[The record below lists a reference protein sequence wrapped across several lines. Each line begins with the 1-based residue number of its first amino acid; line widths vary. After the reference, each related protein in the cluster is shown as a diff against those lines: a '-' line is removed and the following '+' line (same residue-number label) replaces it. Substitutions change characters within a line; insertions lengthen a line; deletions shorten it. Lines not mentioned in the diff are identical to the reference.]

1 MAEARTRLLVASMLV
16 LLLASLVPVQADGD
30 TPVRLETELVNP
42 PLTPWYG
49 SGDLVE
55 LSSALVNDG
64 AQTSITEDPSC
75 GTVLIVS
82 DQSGT
87 TVIDERTTCRGQS
100 RGLDVA
106 SGTTALDSHTW
117 NLEDDSGNQVAP
129 GTYTVTVE
137 LAGSELSSSVDVNV
151 QQNAGLPSELV
162 YSTTLAHLGDSI
174 AVGEPMVLSYKVY
187 NPTALPIELS
197 VTEECKLLIAF
208 ESNLFGPTCTP
219 MVETIEPFSTFA
231 LGHSLLHATQAGE
244 SSISV
249 TTPDGVNINTHAF
262 TVSQGESS
270 AEPLESSIS
279 TLSDSYIQGDLLQG
293 SMNLKNVLDE
303 SVLLQFTNTCRMS
316 YWVVDSLGNVVFDTL
331 AQNNCN
337 NAEYD
342 MVLGPSEMSMF
353 AMQGWAF
360 TDSQGC
366 AIRTGAYVVV
376 TEVPEFGYFA
386 SKQIDFRRTN
396 SVNCDSSPLPVLD
409 IEIEANDA
417 GAAEF
422 ELLLNGDASGSEIH
436 WLESC
441 KATLQMWDM
450 NLESKIIDKNILCSS
465 DESIDDS
472 LQVSLQITNSDT
484 LRFSIADL
492 DQYEFTDGEYR
503 VRLHLAIDQDI
514 AAEQT
519 FTWPLAAEDIQNDE
533 SIDNQNTPVQQTVLI
548 TGTWND
554 VSTSDGTCWMIEDA
568 EENVRMMSSH
578 SIATWSPERG
588 ASGMYEAVQ
597 TQANTPCSRFTAD
610 SYQIQSVIDEQPFV
624 IAEPVA
630 ETEVT
635 EEVVL
640 ENEEVIPDWAPQAVA
655 AVTIGALLSMLGFAA
670 FNNEALRVSVTLSG
684 LWILGLMGRTS
695 ETTDGRFQR
704 GRLMGY
710 LTANPGCH
718 FRALLS
724 ALDMSNGQL
733 SHHLRVLEQ
742 EESLWRRKD
751 GRLVRYYPLT
761 NNLHPM
767 LEDEDLPV
775 PILAPDPLSLQ
786 GKILLVLD
794 QDGEL
799 GDFPTQAE
807 LAKRLDKSQQLI
819 SHHLRTL
826 EKYGLI
832 EGRRMGMRNRYKLTK
847 EAMFLLETNEAFLRN
862 ELTF

>member
-16 LLLASLVPVQADGD
+16 LLLASLVPVQANGE
-30 TPVRLETELVNP
+30 TPVRLETELINA

-49 SGDLVE
+49 SGDVVE

-64 AQTSITEDPSC
+64 VQTSITEDPSC
-75 GTVLIVS
+75 GTVLMVL

-87 TVIDERTTCRGQS
+87 TIIDEGTTCRGQS

-106 SGTTALDSHTW
+106 SGTTTLDSHTW
-117 NLEDDSGNQVAP
+117 NLEDASGNLVAP

-137 LAGSELSSSVDVNV
+137 LAGSELSSSVEVNV

-162 YSTTLAHLGDSI
+162 YSSTLAYRGDSV
-174 AVGEPMVLSYKVY
+174 AVGEPIILSYKVY

-197 VTEECKLLIAF
+197 VTDECKLLITF
-208 ESNLFGPTCTP
+208 ESNLFGPSCTP
-219 MVETIEPFSTFA
+219 VVETIEPFSAFA
-231 LGHSLLHATQAGE
+231 LGHSLLYATQQGD
-244 SSISV
+244 SSV
-249 TTPDGVNINTHAF
+249 TVATPDGMTINTHSF
-262 TVSQGESS
+262 TVSQGELAS
-270 AEPLESSIS
+270 EPLESSIS
-279 TLSDSYIQGDLLQG
+279 TLSESYIQGELLEG

-303 SVLLQFTNTCRMS
+303 SVLLQFTNTCRMT
-316 YWVVDSLGNVVFDTL
+316 YWVVDSLGDIVFDTL
-331 AQNNCN
+331 SQSNCN
-337 NAEYD
+337 NAGYD
-342 MVLGPSEMSMF
+342 MVLGPSEVSMF

-360 TDSQGC
+360 ADSQGC

-386 SKQIDFRRTN
+386 SKEIDFRRTN

-409 IEIEANDA
+409 IEIETNEENVV
-417 GAAEF
+417 EF
-422 ELLLNGDASGSEIH
+422 ELLLNGDVSGSEIH
-436 WLESC
+436 WLEAC
-441 KATLQMWDM
+441 KATLQMWDV

-472 LQVSLQITNSDT
+472 LQITSADT
-484 LRFSIADL
+484 LRFSITDL
-492 DQYEFTDGEYR
+492 DQYEFTEGEYR

-514 AAEQT
+514 DAEQT
-519 FTWPLAAEDIQNDE
+519 FTWPLPVEDTQE
-533 SIDNQNTPVQQTVLI
+533 VEAIDNEGTPVQQIVLI

-568 EENVRMMSSH
+568 EENVRMMSSN
-578 SIATWSPERG
+578 SIETWSPERG
-588 ASGMYEAVQ
+588 SSGMYEAVQ
-597 TQANTPCSRFTAD
+597 TEANTPCSRFTAD
-610 SYQIQSVIDEQPFV
+610 SYQIQSIVDEQPFV
-624 IAEPVA
+624 IEEPVT
-630 ETEVT
+630 ETKDT
-635 EEVVL
+635 ADVVPT
-640 ENEEVIPDWAPQAVA
+640 NEETIPDWAPQAVA

>member
-1 MAEARTRLLVASMLV
+1 MT
-16 LLLASLVPVQADGD
+16 
-30 TPVRLETELVNP
+30 LEN
-42 PLTPWYG
+42 
-49 SGDLVE
+49 
-55 LSSALVNDG
+55 
-64 AQTSITEDPSC
+64 IF
-75 GTVLIVS
+75 
-82 DQSGT
+82 
-87 TVIDERTTCRGQS
+87 DE
-100 RGLDVA
+100 
-106 SGTTALDSHTW
+106 
-117 NLEDDSGNQVAP
+117 N
-129 GTYTVTVE
+129 
-137 LAGSELSSSVDVNV
+137 
-151 QQNAGLPSELV
+151 
-162 YSTTLAHLGDSI
+162 
-174 AVGEPMVLSYKVY
+174 
-187 NPTALPIELS
+187 
-197 VTEECKLLIAF
+197 
-208 ESNLFGPTCTP
+208 
-219 MVETIEPFSTFA
+219 
-231 LGHSLLHATQAGE
+231 
-244 SSISV
+244 
-249 TTPDGVNINTHAF
+249 
-262 TVSQGESS
+262 
-270 AEPLESSIS
+270 
-279 TLSDSYIQGDLLQG
+279 
-293 SMNLKNVLDE
+293 
-303 SVLLQFTNTCRMS
+303 VLLQFTNTCRMT

-331 AQNNCN
+331 SQSNCN

-342 MVLGPSEMSMF
+342 MVLGPSELTMF

-360 TDSQGC
+360 ADSQGC
-366 AIRTGAYVVV
+366 AIRSGAYVVV

-386 SKQIDFRRTN
+386 SKEIDFRRTS
-396 SVNCDSSPLPVLD
+396 SVNCDSSPLPVVD
-409 IEIEANDA
+409 IEIEANEADVV
-417 GAAEF
+417 EF
-422 ELLLNGDASGSEIH
+422 ELLLNGDVGGSEIH
-436 WLESC
+436 WLEAC

-472 LQVSLQITNSDT
+472 LQITNADT
-484 LRFSIADL
+484 LRFSITDL
-492 DQYEFTDGEYR
+492 DEYEFAEGEYR
-503 VRLHLAIDQDI
+503 VRLHLAIDQDVD
-514 AAEQT
+514 AEQT
-519 FTWPLAAEDIQNDE
+519 FTWPLPAEEVQDVETND
-533 SIDNQNTPVQQTVLI
+533 NGGATVQPVVLI
-548 TGTWND
+548 TGMWND

-568 EENVRMMSSH
+568 EENVRMMSSN

-597 TQANTPCSRFTAD
+597 TEANTPCSRFTAD

-624 IAEPVA
+624 IEETVT
-630 ETEVT
+630 ETEGT
-635 EEVVL
+635 ENIVL
-640 ENEEVIPDWAPQAVA
+640 ENEETLPDWAPQAVA

-684 LWILGLMGRTS
+684 LWILGLIGRTS

>member
-16 LLLASLVPVQADGD
+16 LLLASLVPVQADGE
-30 TPVRLETELVNP
+30 TPVRLETELMNV

-49 SGDLVE
+49 PGDVVE

-64 AQTSITEDPSC
+64 VQTSITEDPSC
-75 GTVLIVS
+75 GTVMIVS

-87 TVIDERTTCRGQS
+87 VIVDERTTCRGQS

-117 NLEDDSGNQVAP
+117 NLEDASGDQVAP

-162 YSTTLAHLGDSI
+162 YSSTLAYLGDSV

-219 MVETIEPFSTFA
+219 LVETIEPFSTFA
-231 LGHSLLHATQAGE
+231 LGHSLLHATQQGE
-244 SSISV
+244 SSIVV
-249 TTPDGVNINTHAF
+249 TTPDGMIINTHSL
-262 TVSQGESS
+262 TVSQGELAS
-270 AEPLESSIS
+270 EPLESSIS
-279 TLSDSYIQGDLLQG
+279 TLSDSYIQGELLEG
-293 SMNLKNVLDE
+293 SMTLENIFDE
-303 SVLLQFTNTCRMS
+303 NVLLQFTNTCRMT
-316 YWVVDSLGNVVFDTL
+316 YWVVDSLGTVVFDTL
-331 AQNNCN
+331 SQSNCN

-342 MVLGPSEMSMF
+342 MVLGPSELTMF

-360 TDSQGC
+360 ADSQGC
-366 AIRTGAYVVV
+366 AIRSGAYVVV

-386 SKQIDFRRTN
+386 SKEIDFRRTS
-396 SVNCDSSPLPVLD
+396 SVNCDSSPLPVVD
-409 IEIEANDA
+409 IEIEANEADVV
-417 GAAEF
+417 EF
-422 ELLLNGDASGSEIH
+422 ELLLNGDVGGSEIH
-436 WLESC
+436 WLEAC

-472 LQVSLQITNSDT
+472 LQITSADT
-484 LRFSIADL
+484 LRFSITDL
-492 DQYEFTDGEYR
+492 DEYEFAEGEYR
-503 VRLHLAIDQDI
+503 VRLHLAIDQDVD
-514 AAEQT
+514 AEQT
-519 FTWPLAAEDIQNDE
+519 FTWPLPAEEAQDVEANDNG
-533 SIDNQNTPVQQTVLI
+533 DTTVQPVVLI
-548 TGTWND
+548 TGIWND

-568 EENVRMMSSH
+568 EENIRMMSSN

-597 TQANTPCSRFTAD
+597 TEANTPCSRFTAD

-624 IAEPVA
+624 IEETVT
-630 ETEVT
+630 ETEGT
-635 EEVVL
+635 ENIVV
-640 ENEEVIPDWAPQAVA
+640 ENEETLPDWAPQAVA

-684 LWILGLMGRTS
+684 LWILGLIGRTS

>member
-16 LLLASLVPVQADGD
+16 LLLASLVPVQANGE
-30 TPVRLETELVNP
+30 TPVRLETELINAPV
-42 PLTPWYG
+42 TPWYG
-49 SGDLVE
+49 SGDVVE

-64 AQTSITEDPSC
+64 VQTSITEDPSC
-75 GTVLIVS
+75 GTVLMVL

-87 TVIDERTTCRGQS
+87 TIIDEGTTCRGQS

-106 SGTTALDSHTW
+106 SGTTTLDSHTW
-117 NLEDDSGNQVAP
+117 NLEDASGNLVAP

-137 LAGSELSSSVDVNV
+137 LAGSELSSSVEVNV

-162 YSTTLAHLGDSI
+162 YSSTLAYRGDSV
-174 AVGEPMVLSYKVY
+174 AVGEPIILSYKVY

-197 VTEECKLLIAF
+197 VTDECKLLITF
-208 ESNLFGPTCTP
+208 ESNLFGPSCTP
-219 MVETIEPFSTFA
+219 VVETIEPFSAFA
-231 LGHSLLHATQAGE
+231 LGHSLLYATQQGD
-244 SSISV
+244 SSV
-249 TTPDGVNINTHAF
+249 TVATPDGMTINTHSF
-262 TVSQGESS
+262 TVSQGELPS
-270 AEPLESSIS
+270 EPLESSIS
-279 TLSDSYIQGDLLQG
+279 TLSESYIQGELLEG

-303 SVLLQFTNTCRMS
+303 SVLLQFTNTCRMT
-316 YWVVDSLGNVVFDTL
+316 YWVVDSLGDIVFDTL
-331 AQNNCN
+331 SQSNCN
-337 NAEYD
+337 NAGYD
-342 MVLGPSEMSMF
+342 MVLGPSELSMF

-360 TDSQGC
+360 ADSQGC

-386 SKQIDFRRTN
+386 SKEIDFRRTN

-409 IEIEANDA
+409 IEIETNEENVV
-417 GAAEF
+417 EF
-422 ELLLNGDASGSEIH
+422 ELLLNGDVSGSEIH
-436 WLESC
+436 WLEAC
-441 KATLQMWDM
+441 KATLQMWDV

-472 LQVSLQITNSDT
+472 LQITSADT
-484 LRFSIADL
+484 LRFSISDL
-492 DQYEFTDGEYR
+492 DQYEFTEGEYR

-514 AAEQT
+514 DAEQT
-519 FTWPLAAEDIQNDE
+519 FTWPLPVEDTQE
-533 SIDNQNTPVQQTVLI
+533 VEAIDNEGTPVQQIVLI

-568 EENVRMMSSH
+568 EENVRMMSSN
-578 SIATWSPERG
+578 SIETWSPERG
-588 ASGMYEAVQ
+588 SSGMYEAVQ
-597 TQANTPCSRFTAD
+597 TEANTPCSRFTAD
-610 SYQIQSVIDEQPFV
+610 SYQIQSIVDEQPFV
-624 IAEPVA
+624 IEEPVT
-630 ETEVT
+630 ETKDT
-635 EEVVL
+635 ADVVPT
-640 ENEEVIPDWAPQAVA
+640 NEETIPDWAPQAVA

>member
-16 LLLASLVPVQADGD
+16 LLLASLVPVQANGE
-30 TPVRLETELVNP
+30 TPVRLETELINAPV
-42 PLTPWYG
+42 TPWYG
-49 SGDLVE
+49 SGDVVE

-64 AQTSITEDPSC
+64 VQTSITEDPSC
-75 GTVLIVS
+75 GTVLMVL

-87 TVIDERTTCRGQS
+87 TIIDEGTTCRGQS
-100 RGLDVA
+100 RGLDVP
-106 SGTTALDSHTW
+106 SGTTTLDSHTW
-117 NLEDDSGNQVAP
+117 NLEDASGNLVAP

-137 LAGSELSSSVDVNV
+137 LAGSELSSSVEVNV

-162 YSTTLAHLGDSI
+162 YSSTLAYRGDSV
-174 AVGEPMVLSYKVY
+174 AVGEPIILSYKVY

-197 VTEECKLLIAF
+197 VTDECKLLITF
-208 ESNLFGPTCTP
+208 ESNLFGPSCTP
-219 MVETIEPFSTFA
+219 VVETIEPFSAFA
-231 LGHSLLHATQAGE
+231 LGHSLLYATQQGD
-244 SSISV
+244 SSV
-249 TTPDGVNINTHAF
+249 TVATPDGMTINTHSF
-262 TVSQGESS
+262 TVSQGELAS
-270 AEPLESSIS
+270 EPLESSIS
-279 TLSDSYIQGDLLQG
+279 TLSESYIQGELLEG

-303 SVLLQFTNTCRMS
+303 SVLLQFTNTCRMT
-316 YWVVDSLGNVVFDTL
+316 YWVVDSLGDIVFDTL
-331 AQNNCN
+331 SQSNCN
-337 NAEYD
+337 NAGYD
-342 MVLGPSEMSMF
+342 MVLGPSEVSMF

-360 TDSQGC
+360 ADSQGC

-386 SKQIDFRRTN
+386 SKEIDFRRTN

-409 IEIEANDA
+409 IEIETNEENVV
-417 GAAEF
+417 EF
-422 ELLLNGDASGSEIH
+422 ELLLNGDVSGSEIH
-436 WLESC
+436 WLEAC
-441 KATLQMWDM
+441 KATLQMWDV

-472 LQVSLQITNSDT
+472 LQITSADT
-484 LRFSIADL
+484 LRFSITDL
-492 DQYEFTDGEYR
+492 DQYEFTEGEYR

-514 AAEQT
+514 DAEQT
-519 FTWPLAAEDIQNDE
+519 FTWPLPVEDTQE
-533 SIDNQNTPVQQTVLI
+533 VEAIDNEGTPVQQIVLI

-568 EENVRMMSSH
+568 EENVRMMSSN
-578 SIATWSPERG
+578 SIETWSPERG
-588 ASGMYEAVQ
+588 SSGMYEAVQ
-597 TQANTPCSRFTAD
+597 TEANTPCSRFTAD
-610 SYQIQSVIDEQPFV
+610 SYQIQSIVDEQPFV
-624 IAEPVA
+624 IEEPVT
-630 ETEVT
+630 ETKDT
-635 EEVVL
+635 ADVVPT
-640 ENEEVIPDWAPQAVA
+640 NEETIPDWAPQAVA

>member
-16 LLLASLVPVQADGD
+16 LLLASLVPVQADGE
-30 TPVRLETELVNP
+30 TPVRLETELMNV

-49 SGDLVE
+49 PGDVVE

-64 AQTSITEDPSC
+64 VQTSITEDPSC
-75 GTVLIVS
+75 GTVMIVS

-87 TVIDERTTCRGQS
+87 VIVDERTTCRGQS

-117 NLEDDSGNQVAP
+117 NLEDASGDQVAP

-162 YSTTLAHLGDSI
+162 YSSTLAYLGDSV

-219 MVETIEPFSTFA
+219 LVETIEPFSTFA
-231 LGHSLLHATQAGE
+231 LGHSLLHATQQGE
-244 SSISV
+244 SSIVV
-249 TTPDGVNINTHAF
+249 TTPDGMIINTHSL
-262 TVSQGESS
+262 TVSQGELAS
-270 AEPLESSIS
+270 EPLESSIS
-279 TLSDSYIQGDLLQG
+279 TLSNSYIQGELLEG
-293 SMNLKNVLDE
+293 SMTLENIFDE
-303 SVLLQFTNTCRMS
+303 NVLLQFTNTCRMT
-316 YWVVDSLGNVVFDTL
+316 YWVVDSLGTVVFDTL
-331 AQNNCN
+331 SQSNCN

-342 MVLGPSEMSMF
+342 MVLGPSELTMF

-360 TDSQGC
+360 ADSQGC
-366 AIRTGAYVVV
+366 AIRSGAYVVV

-386 SKQIDFRRTN
+386 SKEIDFRRTS
-396 SVNCDSSPLPVLD
+396 SVNCDSSPLPVVD
-409 IEIEANDA
+409 IEIEANEADVV
-417 GAAEF
+417 EF
-422 ELLLNGDASGSEIH
+422 ELLLNGDVGGSEIH
-436 WLESC
+436 WLEAC

-472 LQVSLQITNSDT
+472 LQITSADT
-484 LRFSIADL
+484 LRFSITDL
-492 DQYEFTDGEYR
+492 DEYEFAEGEYR
-503 VRLHLAIDQDI
+503 VRLHLAIDQDVD
-514 AAEQT
+514 AEQT
-519 FTWPLAAEDIQNDE
+519 FTWPLPAEEAQDVEAND
-533 SIDNQNTPVQQTVLI
+533 NGGTTVQPVVLI
-548 TGTWND
+548 TGIWND

-568 EENVRMMSSH
+568 EENIRMMSSN

-597 TQANTPCSRFTAD
+597 TEANTPCSRFTAD

-624 IAEPVA
+624 IEETVT
-630 ETEVT
+630 ETEGT
-635 EEVVL
+635 ENIVV
-640 ENEEVIPDWAPQAVA
+640 ENEETLPDWAPQAVA

-684 LWILGLMGRTS
+684 LWILGLIGRTS

>member
-16 LLLASLVPVQADGD
+16 LLLASLVPVQANGE
-30 TPVRLETELVNP
+30 TPVRLETELINAPV
-42 PLTPWYG
+42 TPWYG
-49 SGDLVE
+49 SGDVVE

-64 AQTSITEDPSC
+64 VQTSITEDPSC
-75 GTVLIVS
+75 GTVLMVL

-87 TVIDERTTCRGQS
+87 TVIDEGTTCRGQS

-106 SGTTALDSHTW
+106 SGTTTLDSHTW
-117 NLEDDSGNQVAP
+117 NLEDASGNLVAP

-137 LAGSELSSSVDVNV
+137 LAGSELSSSVEVNV

-162 YSTTLAHLGDSI
+162 YSSTLAYRGDSV
-174 AVGEPMVLSYKVY
+174 AVGEPIILSYKVY

-197 VTEECKLLIAF
+197 VTDECKLLITF
-208 ESNLFGPTCTP
+208 ESNLFGPSCTP
-219 MVETIEPFSTFA
+219 VVETIEPFSAFA
-231 LGHSLLHATQAGE
+231 LGHSLLYATQQGD
-244 SSISV
+244 SSV
-249 TTPDGVNINTHAF
+249 TVATPDGMTINTHSF
-262 TVSQGESS
+262 TVSQGELAS
-270 AEPLESSIS
+270 EPLESSIS
-279 TLSDSYIQGDLLQG
+279 TLSESYIQGELLEG

-303 SVLLQFTNTCRMS
+303 SVLLQFTNTCRMT
-316 YWVVDSLGNVVFDTL
+316 YWVVDSLGDIVFDTL
-331 AQNNCN
+331 SQSNCN
-337 NAEYD
+337 NAGYD
-342 MVLGPSEMSMF
+342 MVLGPSEVSMF

-360 TDSQGC
+360 ADSQGC

-386 SKQIDFRRTN
+386 SKEIDFRRTN

-409 IEIEANDA
+409 IEIETNEENVV
-417 GAAEF
+417 EF
-422 ELLLNGDASGSEIH
+422 ELLLNGDVSGSEIH
-436 WLESC
+436 WLEAC
-441 KATLQMWDM
+441 KATLQMWDV

-472 LQVSLQITNSDT
+472 LQITSADT
-484 LRFSIADL
+484 LRFSITDL
-492 DQYEFTDGEYR
+492 DQYEFTEGEYR

-514 AAEQT
+514 DAEQT
-519 FTWPLAAEDIQNDE
+519 FTWPLPVEDTQE
-533 SIDNQNTPVQQTVLI
+533 VEAIDNEGTPVQQIVLI

-568 EENVRMMSSH
+568 EENVRMMSSN
-578 SIATWSPERG
+578 SIETWSPERG
-588 ASGMYEAVQ
+588 SSGMYEAVQ
-597 TQANTPCSRFTAD
+597 TEANTPCSRFTAD
-610 SYQIQSVIDEQPFV
+610 SYQIQSIVDEQPFV
-624 IAEPVA
+624 IEEPVT
-630 ETEVT
+630 ETKDT
-635 EEVVL
+635 ADVVPT
-640 ENEEVIPDWAPQAVA
+640 NEETIPDWAPQAVA

>member
-16 LLLASLVPVQADGD
+16 LLLASLVPVQADGE
-30 TPVRLETELVNP
+30 TPVRLETELINA

-49 SGDLVE
+49 PGDIVE
-55 LSSALVNDG
+55 LSSALINDG
-64 AQTSITEDPSC
+64 VQTSITEDPSC
-75 GTVLIVS
+75 GTVMIVS

-87 TVIDERTTCRGQS
+87 VIIDERTTCRGQS

-117 NLEDDSGNQVAP
+117 NLEDASGDQVAP

-162 YSTTLAHLGDSI
+162 YSSTLAYLGDSV

-219 MVETIEPFSTFA
+219 LVETIEPFSTFA
-231 LGHSLLHATQAGE
+231 LGHSLLHATQQGE
-244 SSISV
+244 SSIVV
-249 TTPDGVNINTHAF
+249 TTPDGMIINTHSL
-262 TVSQGESS
+262 TVSQGEL
-270 AEPLESSIS
+270 ATEPLESSIN
-279 TLSDSYIQGDLLQG
+279 TLSNSFIQGELLEG
-293 SMNLKNVLDE
+293 TMTLENIFDE
-303 SVLLQFTNTCRMS
+303 NVLLQFTNTCRMT

-331 AQNNCN
+331 SQSNCN

-342 MVLGPSEMSMF
+342 MVLGPSELTMF

-360 TDSQGC
+360 ADSQGC
-366 AIRTGAYVVV
+366 AIRSGAYVVV

-386 SKQIDFRRTN
+386 SKEIDFRRTS
-396 SVNCDSSPLPVLD
+396 SVNCDSSPLPVVD
-409 IEIEANDA
+409 IEIEANEADVV
-417 GAAEF
+417 EF
-422 ELLLNGDASGSEIH
+422 ELLLNGDVGGSEIH
-436 WLESC
+436 WLEAC

-472 LQVSLQITNSDT
+472 LQITNADT
-484 LRFSIADL
+484 LRFSITDL
-492 DQYEFTDGEYR
+492 DEYEFAEGEYR
-503 VRLHLAIDQDI
+503 VRLHLAIDQDVD
-514 AAEQT
+514 AEQT
-519 FTWPLAAEDIQNDE
+519 FTWPLPAEEVQDVETND
-533 SIDNQNTPVQQTVLI
+533 NGGATVQPVVLI
-548 TGTWND
+548 TGMWND

-568 EENVRMMSSH
+568 EENVRMMSSN

-597 TQANTPCSRFTAD
+597 TEANTPCSRFTAD

-624 IAEPVA
+624 IEETVT
-630 ETEVT
+630 ETEGT
-635 EEVVL
+635 ENIVL
-640 ENEEVIPDWAPQAVA
+640 ENEETLPDWAPQAVA

-684 LWILGLMGRTS
+684 LWILGLIGRTS

>member
-16 LLLASLVPVQADGD
+16 LLLASLVPVQANGE
-30 TPVRLETELVNP
+30 TPVRLETELINAPV
-42 PLTPWYG
+42 TPWYG
-49 SGDLVE
+49 SGDVVE

-64 AQTSITEDPSC
+64 VQTSITEDPSC
-75 GTVLIVS
+75 GTVLMVL

-87 TVIDERTTCRGQS
+87 TIIDEGTTCRGQS

-106 SGTTALDSHTW
+106 SGTTTLDSHTW
-117 NLEDDSGNQVAP
+117 NLEDASGNLVAP

-137 LAGSELSSSVDVNV
+137 LAGSELSSSVEVNV

-162 YSTTLAHLGDSI
+162 YSSTLAYRGDSV
-174 AVGEPMVLSYKVY
+174 AVGEPIILSYKVY

-197 VTEECKLLIAF
+197 VTDECKLLITF
-208 ESNLFGPTCTP
+208 ESNLFGPSCTP
-219 MVETIEPFSTFA
+219 VVETIEPFSAFA
-231 LGHSLLHATQAGE
+231 LGHSLLYATQQGD
-244 SSISV
+244 SSV
-249 TTPDGVNINTHAF
+249 TVATPDGMTINTHSF
-262 TVSQGESS
+262 TVSQGELAS
-270 AEPLESSIS
+270 EPLESSIS
-279 TLSDSYIQGDLLQG
+279 TLSESYIQGELLEG

-303 SVLLQFTNTCRMS
+303 SVLLQFTNTCRMT
-316 YWVVDSLGNVVFDTL
+316 YWVVDSLGDIVFDTL
-331 AQNNCN
+331 SQSNCN
-337 NAEYD
+337 NAGYD
-342 MVLGPSEMSMF
+342 MVLGPSEVSMF

-360 TDSQGC
+360 ADSQGC

-386 SKQIDFRRTN
+386 SKEIDFRRTN

-409 IEIEANDA
+409 IEIETNEQNVV
-417 GAAEF
+417 EF
-422 ELLLNGDASGSEIH
+422 ELLLNGDVSGSEIH
-436 WLESC
+436 WLEAC
-441 KATLQMWDM
+441 KATLQMWDV

-472 LQVSLQITNSDT
+472 LQITSADT
-484 LRFSIADL
+484 LRFSITDL
-492 DQYEFTDGEYR
+492 DQYEFTEGEYR

-514 AAEQT
+514 DAEQT
-519 FTWPLAAEDIQNDE
+519 FTWPLPVEDTQE
-533 SIDNQNTPVQQTVLI
+533 VEAIDNEGTPVQQIVLI

-568 EENVRMMSSH
+568 EENVRMMSSN
-578 SIATWSPERG
+578 SIETWSPERG
-588 ASGMYEAVQ
+588 SSGMYEAVQ
-597 TQANTPCSRFTAD
+597 TEANTPCSRFTAD
-610 SYQIQSVIDEQPFV
+610 SYQIQSIVDEQPFV
-624 IAEPVA
+624 IEEPVT
-630 ETEVT
+630 ETKDT
-635 EEVVL
+635 ADVVPT
-640 ENEEVIPDWAPQAVA
+640 NEETIPDWAPQAVA

>member
-1 MAEARTRLLVASMLV
+1 MAEARTRLLVASLLV
-16 LLLASLVPVQADGD
+16 LLLGSLAPVQADGE
-30 TPVRLETELVNP
+30 TPVRLETEIINA

-49 SGDLVE
+49 TGDVVE
-55 LSSALVNDG
+55 LSISLVNDG
-64 AQTSITEDPSC
+64 VQTSITEDPSC
-75 GTVLIVS
+75 GTVMVVS

-87 TVIDERTTCRGQS
+87 AIIDERTSCRGQS

-106 SGTTALDSHTW
+106 SGTTTLDSHTW
-117 NLEDDSGNQVAP
+117 NLQDGSGNQVAP
-129 GTYTVTVE
+129 GIYTVTVE
-137 LAGSELSSSVDVNV
+137 LAGSELSSSTEINV

-162 YSTTLAHLGDSI
+162 YSTTLAHRSSSI
-174 AVGEPMVLSYKVY
+174 AVGEPMILSYKVY

-197 VTEECKLLIAF
+197 VTDECKLLIAF
-208 ESNLFGPTCTP
+208 ESNIYGPTCTP
-219 MVETIEPFSTFA
+219 MVETIEPFSTFS
-231 LGHSLLHATQAGE
+231 LGHSLMYATQQGD
-244 SSISV
+244 SSITVS
-249 TTPDGVNINTHAF
+249 TPDGLIIDTHTL
-262 TVSQGESS
+262 TVSQGKT
-270 AEPLESSIS
+270 ANEPLATSIS
-279 TLSDSYIQGDLLQG
+279 TLSQSYIQGELLEG
-293 SMNLKNVLDE
+293 SMNLENMQNED
-303 SVLLQFTNTCRMS
+303 VLLQFTNTCRMT
-316 YWVVDSLGNVVFDTL
+316 YWVVDSFGQIVFDTL
-331 AQNNCN
+331 SQNTCN
-337 NAEYD
+337 NAEFD
-342 MVLGPSEMSMF
+342 MVLGPSEQSMF

-366 AIRTGAYVVV
+366 AMRTGAYVLV

-386 SKQIDFRRTN
+386 SKELDFRRTN
-396 SVNCDSSPLPVLD
+396 SVNCDSSPLPVVD
-409 IEIEANDA
+409 IKIETSEEN
-417 GAAEF
+417 GAEF
-422 ELLLNGDASGSEIH
+422 ELLLNGDESGSEIH
-436 WLESC
+436 WLEAC

-472 LQVSLQITNSDT
+472 LQISNTDT

-492 DQYEFTDGEYR
+492 NQYEFTDGEYR

-514 AAEQT
+514 DAEQT
-519 FTWPLAAEDIQNDE
+519 FTWPLPVDDVEDVE
-533 SIDNQNTPVQQTVLI
+533 PIDNGGTPVQPVVII

-568 EENVRMMSSH
+568 EENVRLMSSN
-578 SIATWSPERG
+578 SIQSWSPERG
-588 ASGMYEAVQ
+588 TSGMYEAVQ
-597 TQANTPCSRFTAD
+597 TEANTPCSRFTAE
-610 SYQIQSVIDEQPFV
+610 SYQIQSVIDEQPLV
-624 IAEPVA
+624 IEEPAA

-635 EEVVL
+635 EDIVV
-640 ENEEVIPDWAPQAVA
+640 ENEEILPEWAPEAVA

-684 LWILGLMGRTS
+684 LWILGLVGRTS

-761 NNLHPM
+761 NNLHPL
-767 LEDEDLPV
+767 LEDADLPV

-794 QDGEL
+794 QDGEM
-799 GDFPTQAE
+799 GDFPTQSE

-847 EAMFLLETNEAFLRN
+847 EAIFLLETNEAFLRN

>member
-16 LLLASLVPVQADGD
+16 LLLASLVPVQADGE
-30 TPVRLETELVNP
+30 TPVRLETNIINAPV
-42 PLTPWYG
+42 TPWYA
-49 SGDLVE
+49 SGDVVE
-55 LSSALVNDG
+55 LSSALINDG
-64 AQTSITEDPSC
+64 VQTSITEDPSC

-87 TVIDERTTCRGQS
+87 VIIDERTTCRGQS

-117 NLEDDSGNQVAP
+117 NLEDSLGDPVAP

-137 LAGSELSSSVDVNV
+137 LAGSEMSSSVDVNV

-162 YSTTLAHLGDSI
+162 YSSTLAYRGDSV
-174 AVGEPMVLSYKVY
+174 AVGEPIVLSYKVY

-197 VTEECKLLIAF
+197 VTDGCKLLIAF

-219 MVETIEPFSTFA
+219 SVETIEPFSTFA
-231 LGHSLLHATQAGE
+231 LGHSLLYATQQGE
-244 SSISV
+244 STISV
-249 TTPDGVNINTHAF
+249 TTPDGMTINTHSI
-262 TVSQGESS
+262 TVSQGEFA
-270 AEPLESSIS
+270 AESLESTIS
-279 TLSDSYIQGDLLQG
+279 TLSESYVQGELLEG
-293 SMNLKNVLDE
+293 SMNLENTLDQD
-303 SVLLQFTNTCRMS
+303 VLLQFTNTCRMT
-316 YWVVDSLGNVVFDTL
+316 YWVVNSLGNVVFDTL
-331 AQNNCN
+331 SQSNCN

-342 MVLGPSEMSMF
+342 MVLAPSELSMF

-360 TDSQGC
+360 ADSQGC
-366 AIRTGAYVVV
+366 AIRSGAYVVV

-386 SKQIDFRRTN
+386 SKEIDFRRTN
-396 SVNCDSSPLPVLD
+396 SVNCDSSPLPVMDL
-409 IEIEANDA
+409 EIETNEENVV
-417 GAAEF
+417 EF
-422 ELLLNGDASGSEIH
+422 ELLLNGDVTGSEIH
-436 WLESC
+436 WLEAC

-472 LQVSLQITNSDT
+472 LQITNSDT
-484 LRFSIADL
+484 LRFSITDL
-492 DQYEFTDGEYR
+492 DQYEFTEGEYR

-514 AAEQT
+514 DAEQT
-519 FTWPLAAEDIQNDE
+519 FTWPLPAEDVQDVE
-533 SIDNQNTPVQQTVLI
+533 TIDNEATPVQQIVLI

-568 EENVRMMSSH
+568 EENVRMMSSD

-597 TQANTPCSRFTAD
+597 TEANTPCSRFTAD

-624 IAEPVA
+624 FEETIS
-630 ETEVT
+630 ETEST
-635 EEVVL
+635 EDVVL
-640 ENEEVIPDWAPQAVA
+640 ENEETIPDWAPQAVA

-742 EESLWRRKD
+742 EDSLWRRKD

>member
-16 LLLASLVPVQADGD
+16 LLLASLVPVQADGE
-30 TPVRLETELVNP
+30 TPVRLETELINAPV
-42 PLTPWYG
+42 TPWYG
-49 SGDLVE
+49 SGDVVE

-64 AQTSITEDPSC
+64 VQTSITEDPSC
-75 GTVLIVS
+75 GTVLMVL

-87 TVIDERTTCRGQS
+87 TIIDEGTTCRGQS

-106 SGTTALDSHTW
+106 SGTTTLDSHTW
-117 NLEDDSGNQVAP
+117 NLEDASGNSVAP

-137 LAGSELSSSVDVNV
+137 LAGSELSSSVEVNV

-162 YSTTLAHLGDSI
+162 YSSTLAYRGDSV
-174 AVGEPMVLSYKVY
+174 AVGEPIILSYKVY

-197 VTEECKLLIAF
+197 VTDECKLLITF
-208 ESNLFGPTCTP
+208 ESNLFGPSCTP
-219 MVETIEPFSTFA
+219 VVETIEPFSAFA
-231 LGHSLLHATQAGE
+231 LGHSLLYATQQGD
-244 SSISV
+244 SSV
-249 TTPDGVNINTHAF
+249 TVATPDGMTINTHSF
-262 TVSQGESS
+262 TVSQGELPS
-270 AEPLESSIS
+270 EPLESSIS
-279 TLSDSYIQGDLLQG
+279 TLSESYIQGELLEG

-303 SVLLQFTNTCRMS
+303 SVLLQFTNTCRMT
-316 YWVVDSLGNVVFDTL
+316 YWVVDSLGDIVFDTL
-331 AQNNCN
+331 SQSNCN
-337 NAEYD
+337 NAGYD
-342 MVLGPSEMSMF
+342 MVLGPSEVSMF

-360 TDSQGC
+360 ADSQGC

-386 SKQIDFRRTN
+386 SKEIDFRRTN

-409 IEIEANDA
+409 IEIETNEENVV
-417 GAAEF
+417 EF
-422 ELLLNGDASGSEIH
+422 ELLLNGDVSGSEIH
-436 WLESC
+436 WLEAC
-441 KATLQMWDM
+441 KATLQMWDV

-472 LQVSLQITNSDT
+472 LQITSADT
-484 LRFSIADL
+484 LRFSIIDL
-492 DQYEFTDGEYR
+492 DQYEFTEGEYR

-514 AAEQT
+514 DAEQT
-519 FTWPLAAEDIQNDE
+519 FTWPLPVEDTQE
-533 SIDNQNTPVQQTVLI
+533 VEAIDNEGTPVQQIVLI

-554 VSTSDGTCWMIEDA
+554 VSTSDGTCWMIEDT
-568 EENVRMMSSH
+568 EENVRMMSSN
-578 SIATWSPERG
+578 SIETWSPERG
-588 ASGMYEAVQ
+588 SSGMYEAVQ
-597 TQANTPCSRFTAD
+597 TEANTPCSRFTAD
-610 SYQIQSVIDEQPFV
+610 SYQIQSIVDEQPFV
-624 IAEPVA
+624 IEEPVT
-630 ETEVT
+630 ETKDT
-635 EEVVL
+635 ADVVPT
-640 ENEEVIPDWAPQAVA
+640 NEETIPDWAPQAVA

>member
-16 LLLASLVPVQADGD
+16 LLLASLAPVQADAE
-30 TPVRLETELVNP
+30 TAVRLETDLVNE

-49 SGDLVE
+49 VGDVVE
-55 LSSALVNDG
+55 LSTSLVNDG
-64 AQTSITEDPSC
+64 IQTSITEDPSC
-75 GTVLIVS
+75 GTVMIVS
-82 DQSGT
+82 DQAGSLI
-87 TVIDERTTCRGQS
+87 IDERTTCRGQS

-106 SGTTALDSHTW
+106 PGTTMLETHTW
-117 NLEDDSGNQVAP
+117 NLEDSSGVQVAP
-129 GTYTVTVE
+129 GIYTVAVE
-137 LAGSELSSSVDVNV
+137 LAGSELRSSVEVNV
-151 QQNAGLPSELV
+151 QQNAGLPSQLV
-162 YSTTLAHLGDSI
+162 YSSSLAHLGDTL
-174 AVGEPMVLSYKVY
+174 AVGDPMVLSYKVY
-187 NPTALPIELS
+187 NPTSLPIELS
-197 VTEECKLLIAF
+197 VADECKLLIQF

-219 MVETIEPFSTFA
+219 VVEIIEPFSTFS
-231 LGHSLLHATQAGE
+231 LGHTLLHATQQGE
-244 SSISV
+244 SSITV
-249 TTPDGVNINTHAF
+249 TTPDGLIINTHDF
-262 TVSQGESS
+262 TVSPGELSL
-270 AEPLESSIS
+270 EPLVSSIS
-279 TLSDSYIQGDLLQG
+279 TLSDSYIQGELLEG

-303 SVLLQFTNTCRMS
+303 SVLLQFTNTCRMT
-316 YWVVDSLGNVVFDTL
+316 YWIVDSLGNVVFDTL
-331 AQNNCN
+331 SQTNCN

-342 MVLGPSEMSMF
+342 MVLTPSEQSMF

-360 TDSQGC
+360 TDAQGC
-366 AIRTGAYVVV
+366 AMRSGAYVLV

-386 SKQIDFRRTN
+386 SKDFDFRRTA
-396 SVNCDSSPLPVLD
+396 SVNCGPSALPVIDLQID
-409 IEIEANDA
+409 TNEDDVI
-417 GAAEF
+417 EF
-422 ELLLNGDASGSEIH
+422 ELLLNGDETGSEIH
-436 WLESC
+436 WLEAC
-441 KATLQMWDM
+441 KATLQMWNLD
-450 NLESKIIDKNILCSS
+450 LESKIIDKNILCSS

-472 LQVSLQITNSDT
+472 LQITDENT
-484 LRFSIADL
+484 LRFSIPEL
-492 DQYEFTDGEYR
+492 DQYQFTDGEYK
-503 VRLHLAIDQDI
+503 VRLHLAIDQDVD
-514 AAEQT
+514 AEQT
-519 FTWPLAAEDIQNDE
+519 FTWPIPVDNTQEIEQ
-533 SIDNQNTPVQQTVLI
+533 IDDANTPVQQPVII
-548 TGTWND
+548 TGIWND
-554 VSTSDGTCWMIEDA
+554 VSTSDGTCWLIEDA

-578 SIATWSPERG
+578 SVSAWSPEQG
-588 ASGMYEAVQ
+588 TSGMYEAVQ
-597 TQANTPCSRFTAD
+597 TEPNTACSRFTAD
-610 SYQIQSVIDEQPFV
+610 SYQIQAVIDEQV
-624 IAEPVA
+624 LVLEEPVT
-630 ETEVT
+630 ETEAT

-640 ENEEVIPDWAPQAVA
+640 ENEEILPEWAPQAVA

-684 LWILGLMGRTS
+684 LWILGLLGRTS

-794 QDGEL
+794 QDGEM
-799 GDFPTQAE
+799 GDFPTQSE